1 MASTDP
7 AATTTILQPAETRR
21 NKGGGGGDEKD
32 DHSCQKNDKQTC
44 KGSDNMS
51 VGEGGMKMTATPPPR
66 RPKVKA
72 AQKALVIR
80 SASASPT

>member
-1 MASTDP
+1 MAGTDP
-7 AATTTILQPAETRR
+7 AAATTILQPAETRR
-21 NKGGGGGDEKD
+21 NKGGGGGTKRTTMPA
-32 DHSCQKNDKQTC
+32 KAQTC

-51 VGEGGMKMTATPPPR
+51 VGEGGMKRTATPPPR

-72 AQKALVIR
+72 AQKVLVIR